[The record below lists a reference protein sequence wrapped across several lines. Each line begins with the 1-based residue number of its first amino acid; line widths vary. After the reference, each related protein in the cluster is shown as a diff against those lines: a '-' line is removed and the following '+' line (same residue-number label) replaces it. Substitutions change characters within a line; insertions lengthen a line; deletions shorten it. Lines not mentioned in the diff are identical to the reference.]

1 MDIAI
6 FPEGNRSNIGPDFM
20 KENPGAAIPYL
31 TILSI
36 CMVAGTFG
44 NLLVICSVLID
55 KVCNKNFTN
64 SVYGITVQLC
74 ALLSVLKLPS

>member
-6 FPEGNRSNIGPDFM
+6 FPEGNQSNIGPDFM

-55 KVCNKNFTN
+55 RVCIRIFTRG
-64 SVYGITVQLC
+64 VHGIVI
-74 ALLSVLKLPS
+74 

>member
-6 FPEGNRSNIGPDFM
+6 FTESNRSIIEPDFI

-36 CMVAGTFG
+36 CMVTGTFG
-44 NLLVICSVLID
+44 NVLVICSVLID
-55 KVCNKNFTN
+55 KVCYRNFTN
-64 SVYGITVQLC
+64 SVYGITV
-74 ALLSVLKLPS
+74 